1 MSIKCIIFMIV
12 FFTLITFSAAQA
24 QQAASSTG
32 AGNNE
37 IIDLAAEV
45 YKIPVEAPQ
54 VKLLTDRIKPEF
66 DSVHLDKSFRKEITG
81 GGERFILEPMEKDA
95 EIEKADVSKLLNRK
109 R

>member
-1 MSIKCIIFMIV
+1 MSIKHFLFMIV
-12 FFTLITFSAAQA
+12 FFSLITFSAVQA
-24 QQAASSTG
+24 QGPTDSTS
-32 AGNNE
+32 ARNSE
-37 IIDLAAEV
+37 IIDLAAEI

-81 GGERFILEPMEKDA
+81 AGERFILEPIKQSG
-95 EIEKADVSKLLNRK
+95 EIEKVDVSKILNRK

>member
-1 MSIKCIIFMIV
+1 MYIKRTLLLIIFFMMAV
-12 FFTLITFSAAQA
+12 SSAVQA
-24 QQAASSTG
+24 QQADPAG

-37 IIDLAAEV
+37 IIDLASEV

-66 DSVHLDKSFRKEITG
+66 DSVHLDKSFKKEIAG
-81 GGERFILEPMEKDA
+81 AGEMFVLEPLKKGSKF
-95 EIEKADVSKLLNRK
+95 EKADVSKMLNRK